1 MIENNKVDLVNE
13 IPPKTLELFFQV
25 LRFGLRMHSS
35 DSMRMSFTPKNTFL
49 SVEAKIRQIKL
60 TSTDEE
66 RKKYYNILLDLIAYY
81 ENKENTAKITNI
93 EGFDKELIERLI
105 RQDMNI
111 VMNTPINMDS
121 LLSLIPIEYF
131 VVFK

>member
-1 MIENNKVDLVNE
+1 
-13 IPPKTLELFFQV
+13 
-25 LRFGLRMHSS
+25 
-35 DSMRMSFTPKNTFL
+35 MRMSFTPKNTFI

-66 RKKYYNILLDLIAYY
+66 RKKYYNLLLDLIAYY

-93 EGFDKELIERLI
+93 EGFDKELIETLI